1 MDLAH
6 LGKKGAAA
14 SERAEAEKEKSPR
27 KAVSIVAKA
36 IEDSDDDGWVN
47 RAKVGSR
54 ILGEALGFDPRMY
67 GCPNRSTLVAKT
79 GGFEV
84 RKEPG
89 KSVFIRRKATGRKAS
104 SRVSGVA

>member
-1 MDLAH
+1 MNKAQRDIRRKTRVLEP
-6 LGKKGAAA
+6 AA
-14 SERAEAEKEKSPR
+14 RR
-27 KAVSIVAKA
+27 TIRGY
-36 IEDSDDDGWVN
+36 DDGWVN
-47 RAKVGSR
+47 LAKDGSR

-67 GCPNRSTLVAKT
+67 GCPNRSTLVTKT

-104 SRVSGVA
+104 SRVSGAV

>member
-1 MDLAH
+1 MNKAQRDIRRMTRVLEP
-6 LGKKGAAA
+6 AARRTIR
-14 SERAEAEKEKSPR
+14 SY
-27 KAVSIVAKA
+27 
-36 IEDSDDDGWVN
+36 DDDGWVN